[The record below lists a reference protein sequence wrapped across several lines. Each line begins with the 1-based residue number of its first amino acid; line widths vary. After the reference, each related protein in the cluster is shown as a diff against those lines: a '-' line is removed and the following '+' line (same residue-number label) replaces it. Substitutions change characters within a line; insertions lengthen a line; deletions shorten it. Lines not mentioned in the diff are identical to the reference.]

1 MVQVYKDEEKRLE
14 MLSMAGLIHRFNEGC
29 PSAEVYRKGIRYYQV
44 LLDAIED
51 QGFSEKISEL
61 AKIPAGTITSTALK
75 IVNVL
80 LFNRDRNP
88 FLSLGLPSDAADA
101 EIKKR
106 WKKLLTLYHPDKA
119 FNRKAYE
126 EIAKK
131 INQSYEEIADLKE
144 KSAYSE
150 KAAEE
155 QQEPVGDVTMLPRS
169 SFPVAQTKYLKYL
182 PAVILF
188 TVIFIAI
195 FTITLFV
202 IYKMN

>member
-1 MVQVYKDEEKRLE
+1 MVQVYKDEERRLE
-14 MLSMAGLIHRFNEGC
+14 MLSMAGLIQRFNEGC

-44 LLDAIED
+44 LLDVIENRE
-51 QGFSEKISEL
+51 FSEKVSEL
-61 AKIPAGTITSTALK
+61 AKIPAGTITSTAFK

-80 LFNRDRNP
+80 LFNRDKNP
-88 FLSLGLPSDAADA
+88 FLSLGLPSDAGDA

-119 FNRKAYE
+119 FNRKTYEETAKKINQAYE
-126 EIAKK
+126 EIA
-131 INQSYEEIADLKE
+131 ELKE

-150 KAAEE
+150 EVAEE
-155 QQEPVGDVTMLPRS
+155 QQKSVQDVTMLPGS
-169 SFPVAQTKYLKYL
+169 SFHVAQTKLKYL

-195 FTITLFV
+195 FTITLFI
-202 IYKMN
+202 IYKIN

>member
-44 LLDAIED
+44 LLDVIED
-51 QGFSEKISEL
+51 QEFSEKVSEL
-61 AKIPAGTITSTALK
+61 AKMPAGTITNTAFK

-80 LFNRDRNP
+80 LFNRDKNP

-126 EIAKK
+126 EVAKK
-131 INQSYEEIADLKE
+131 INRSYEEIAELKE

-155 QQEPVGDVTMLPRS
+155 KQKSVQDITIPPRS
-169 SFPVAQTKYLKYL
+169 SFHVAQTKLKYL

-195 FTITLFV
+195 FTITLFI